1 MAPRSSLFQ
10 SSHNNNSSPNQFGSR
25 PNMKNYQVSP
35 IKNLLSTAKSAVIV
49 SPELSVDSIS
59 AALALA
65 LVLQKNNLG
74 VSVYCPQKTDQNYS
88 KLSGLQFLTD
98 TYSDNDLTITLDYPL
113 DNIDKVSYND
123 NNQRLNLVVKTKPNS
138 PQVDTGKIAI
148 NNQSSGADVC
158 FMLGDETKLGQNS
171 HIVNR
176 GNWIFISPVSVAK
189 PWAKASLVDKDA
201 PFCEIFTFL
210 LPLLGYKLGADSAKN
225 LLIGLR
231 VSTQS
236 FSINVSPE
244 SFSAAALCLRATQV
258 SAPLMAPITPPSP
271 ASVSPVTAVAPA
283 TSIPSTPTP
292 IGLIESA
299 PATKFQPGKAFPLPT
314 T

>member
-10 SSHNNNSSPNQFGSR
+10 SNQNNSSSPNQFGSR

-49 SPELSVDSIS
+49 SPDLSVDSIS

-65 LVLQKNNLG
+65 LTLQKNNLN

-98 TYSDNDLTITLDYPL
+98 TYSDNDLTVTLDYPL
-113 DNIDKVSYND
+113 DNIDQVSYND

-138 PQVDTGKIAI
+138 PQVDTTKISI

-176 GNWIFISPVSVAK
+176 GNWVFISPVAANK
-189 PWAKASLVDKDA
+189 PWAKASLIDKDA
-201 PFCEIFTFL
+201 PFCEIFSFL
-210 LPLLGYKLGADSAKN
+210 LPLLGYKLGPDSAKN

-258 SAPLMAPITPPSP
+258 GLPPLSP
-271 ASVSPVTAVAPA
+271 ASATPTPTVGTPPEPTA
-283 TSIPSTPTP
+283 SIGATPTP
-292 IGLIESA
+292 IGLVESA
-299 PATKFQPGKAFPLPT
+299 PATKFQPGQAFPLPT